1 MSGHG
6 LRNGISED
14 PPLRLKCK
22 VMRKFLVLPLLLV
35 FAGCRGTQPYT
46 SQDLAQVKQAD
57 ATIVPIYKQF
67 KRDYRS
73 DNQAAIQ
80 QTYALEQQACK
91 QVDVIDKRDTIDPNV
106 NLFQASADLDDFCNA
121 IESAYVYW
129 AKRHGLAYDKSIIP
143 GRRQE
148 VFLGSDTDLKTIGKY
163 IRNPAALS

>member
-1 MSGHG
+1 MGAKLGNEIGRGAG
-6 LRNGISED
+6 LA
-14 PPLRLKCK
+14 LKC
-22 VMRKFLVLPLLLV
+22 VAMRKILVIPLLLIL
-35 FAGCRGTQPYT
+35 AGCRGTQPYT

-57 ATIVPIYKQF
+57 STIVPIYKQF
-67 KRDYRS
+67 KHDYRR

-80 QTYALEQQACK
+80 HTYTLEQQACK

-106 NLFQASADLDDFCNA
+106 NLFQASAELDDFCNA

-148 VFLGSDTDLKTIGKY
+148 VFLGSDADLKTIDKY
-163 IRNPAALS
+163 IRDPAALS